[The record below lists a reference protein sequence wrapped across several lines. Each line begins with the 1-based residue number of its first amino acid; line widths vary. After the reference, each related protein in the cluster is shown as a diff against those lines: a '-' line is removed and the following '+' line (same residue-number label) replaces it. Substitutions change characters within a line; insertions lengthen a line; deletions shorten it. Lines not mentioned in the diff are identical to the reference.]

1 MRDIY
6 CGQITKDFIGKKLS
20 LCGWIHRRRDHG
32 GIIFIDLRDYTGI
45 VQLVFNPDQR
55 NNFEIADHCRNEFVL
70 RVVGEVSSRSSD
82 TINKNMKTG
91 EIEVCV
97 EEIEVLSKSE
107 TPAFPLDDFQD
118 VGEEA
123 RLKNRILDL
132 RRPEVNERLISR
144 SKITSFIRSFLEED
158 GFNEFETPILTKATP
173 EGARD
178 YVVPSRLNNG
188 EFYALPQSPQLFKQM
203 LMIGGLEKYYQIA
216 RCFRDEDLRADRQPE
231 FTQIDIEA
239 SFVNEEA
246 ILDLTT
252 RLVSDLFK
260 EFANCSLQEFETLT
274 YENAIRKFGCDKPD
288 LRIPLFLEDIKSLVK
303 DQEFKVF
310 SDPAN
315 DENSRVVALRI
326 PDGAKLTRAKI
337 DEYTNFVAKLGA
349 KGLAYIKINTLDDM
363 QSPILKFIEGE
374 CTSAIVKQV
383 NATEGDLIFFG
394 AGTSDVVNLSMSS
407 LIKKIAEDHNL
418 YVKDWAPVWIVDFPM
433 FERNSEGNLTSLH
446 HPFTLP
452 KSKIEDFINSP
463 ESSLAHAY
471 DLVLNGYEIGGGS
484 LRVNEISMQREIF
497 NILGISEDEAEEKF
511 GFFLRSLAIGAPPHG
526 GIALGLDRI
535 VMLLTNTSNIRD
547 VIAFP
552 KTQSAA
558 CILTDAPSNISNE
571 QMLELGIKIL
581 DEDK

>member
-1 MRDIY
+1 MCIRD
-6 CGQITKDFIGKKLS
+6 
-20 LCGWIHRRRDHG
+20 R
-32 GIIFIDLRDYTGI
+32 
-45 VQLVFNPDQR
+45 
-55 NNFEIADHCRNEFVL
+55 
-70 RVVGEVSSRSSD
+70 
-82 TINKNMKTG
+82 
-91 EIEVCV
+91 
-97 EEIEVLSKSE
+97 
-107 TPAFPLDDFQD
+107 
-118 VGEEA
+118 
-123 RLKNRILDL
+123 
-132 RRPEVNERLISR
+132 
-144 SKITSFIRSFLEED
+144 
-158 GFNEFETPILTKATP
+158 
-173 EGARD
+173 
-178 YVVPSRLNNG
+178 
-188 EFYALPQSPQLFKQM
+188 
-203 LMIGGLEKYYQIA
+203 
-216 RCFRDEDLRADRQPE
+216 
-231 FTQIDIEA
+231 
-239 SFVNEEA
+239 
-246 ILDLTT
+246 
-252 RLVSDLFK
+252 
-260 EFANCSLQEFETLT
+260 
-274 YENAIRKFGCDKPD
+274 
-288 LRIPLFLEDIKSLVK
+288 
-303 DQEFKVF
+303 
-310 SDPAN
+310 
-315 DENSRVVALRI
+315 
-326 PDGAKLTRAKI
+326 
-337 DEYTNFVAKLGA
+337 
-349 KGLAYIKINTLDDM
+349 
-363 QSPILKFIEGE
+363 
-374 CTSAIVKQV
+374 VKQV

-484 LRVNEISMQREIF
+484 LRVNEINIQREIF